1 MGHFD
6 AAGTDRDQWRNDRP
20 CYPRYAGGGKL
31 PNLLFFKR
39 KIVRL
44 GSKMHHIHGSA
55 RAPPPPPPY
64 NSKGPS
70 LAKILL
76 KRPP

>member
-6 AAGTDRDQWRNDRP
+6 AAGTDRDQWRNDCP
-20 CYPRYAGGGKL
+20 CYPHYAGGGTLGGGKL

-39 KIVRL
+39 QIVRL

-55 RAPPPPPPY
+55 RPPP
-64 NSKGPS
+64 
-70 LAKILL
+70 
-76 KRPP
+76 